1 MIISEFANYCFKRT
15 WNSSF
20 IYFTYWC
27 LVLQFFFY
35 IGVLEKYQESVLI
48 LVITVSILGGILTYI
63 YPKKITLSNID
74 IHIQDRELQIIDLFL
89 HQFPLLLILLSYNP
103 NIKPDN
109 LLFAAV
115 ALLAYVLIYNPL
127 KIYNFKINGKHRKA
141 DKSIKYSIMK
151 HNTRYIVATFLVFT
165 YFCLLI
171 FAIKLGYFR

>member
-35 IGVLEKYQESVLI
+35 IGVLEYYQESVVI
-48 LVITVSILGGILTYI
+48 LVLTVSILGGILTYI

-74 IHIQDRELQIIDLFL
+74 IHIQNRELQIIDLFL
-89 HQFPLLLILLSYNP
+89 HQFPLLLILVSYNP
-103 NIKPDN
+103 QIKPDN
-109 LLFAAV
+109 LVFAAV
-115 ALLAYVLIYNPL
+115 GLLVYVLIYNPL
-127 KIYNFKINGKHRKA
+127 KIYNFKINGKHTKE
-141 DKSIKYSIMK
+141 DKLIKYNLLK
-151 HNTRYIVATFLVFT
+151 NRTRYNVATIMVFT
-165 YFCLLI
+165 YLCLLI